1 MLELADSAD
10 ATFTVNEGTAGA
22 GGPSPRKDMCRKD
35 DRLSTLAE
43 DSTAGASDDFSLM
56 SNVSDVV
63 SGEDPLMA
71 VKRAD
76 RRCGGIYDVNA
87 ALDGDCDG
95 DEATL

>member
-1 MLELADSAD
+1 MLELVDSAD
-10 ATFTVNEGTAGA
+10 ATLTVNKGTAGA
-22 GGPSPRKDMCRKD
+22 GGPSPRKDMCRRD

-43 DSTAGASDDFSLM
+43 DSTARFDDFSGA
-56 SNVSDVV
+56 SNESDVV